1 MPVLLLFA
9 ARAILPRLGLRR
21 LHEMKITT
29 KRKIGFAILTL
40 AAIVAVW
47 VALLAASAR
56 RPDCLVTVSIIVI
69 TNDASGTRQATFRL
83 ANAGGHAVTII
94 TSFRLENRS
103 GKWRTNLVPAR
114 TMTISTN
121 LIGDLPFRSQ
131 SKRLGPTES
140 FEVTLSL
147 PFDDQGWRASFGY
160 LESRSELQDALH
172 DLSKLTTKIG
182 LTKKRNRQEGLVTAY
197 TGWTDE

>member
-1 MPVLLLFA
+1 M
-9 ARAILPRLGLRR
+9 IIHNRLTTRIALR
-21 LHEMKITT
+21 LHEMKVTT
-29 KRKIGFAILTL
+29 KRKIGFAILSLL
-40 AAIVAVW
+40 AVVAIW
-47 VALLAASAR
+47 VALLPASAPR
-56 RPDCLVTVSIIVI
+56 ADYLVKVSITSI

-83 ANAGGHAVTII
+83 ANAGGHAVTIS

-103 GKWRTNLVPAR
+103 GQWRTNLVPAR
-114 TMTISTN
+114 AMIFSTN

-140 FEVTLSL
+140 FEVTLPL
-147 PFDDQGWRASFGY
+147 PFDDQGWRAAFGY
-160 LESRSELQDALH
+160 LDSRSELQDALH

-182 LTKKRNRQEGLVTAY
+182 LTKKRNRQEGLITAY